1 MNKEDILL
9 RAKQWTLAPFDSS
22 TQNQTLALIKDDSPE
37 LLDCFYTDLEFG
49 TGGMRGKMGLGPN
62 RINEYTIS
70 MASQGLANYTK
81 QEVPPSEWRVAIAFD
96 SRNRSQEFA
105 ETTAKVFLANGFEV
119 FLFEALRPTP
129 MLSFAVRELK
139 CTTGVVITASHN
151 PPEYNGYKVYWN
163 DGAQIVHP
171 QDKAIIAEVRK
182 VLSPEQ
188 VNIASSLDGVHY
200 LGKEMDE
207 AFLQESKGQL
217 LSPEVVQK
225 HKDMRL
231 VFTALHGTGGVLIP
245 DALRNMGFEA
255 VFEVEEQAAPD
266 GDFPS
271 VVSPNPEES
280 SAMKMALNL
289 AEEKNADLVLGTDP
303 DADRVGIAVRN
314 SKQKMLLLN
323 GNETGALL
331 MYYVLYRQKEL
342 GQLPHNAFVAKT
354 VVTSELFRQIGEHF
368 EVGVEETLTGFKN
381 IAAVIRALEGRAKFI
396 VGGEES
402 YGYMLGDFVRDKDAV
417 TSALLIVEMAAW
429 AKENYGSVY
438 ELLKHLHKTF
448 GVWQERLVSLKKEGI
463 EGKQAIADM
472 MENFRKQPPSTL
484 AGIEVEAIDDLRSS
498 ERLFLDGRRAPLA
511 MEKSNVVQ
519 FRLAGG
525 GIVTARPSGTEPK
538 IKFYFSLRNEFNP
551 AEDYELQRKNLNELI
566 DKMEADFLA

>member
-22 TQNQTLALIKDDSPE
+22 TQNQTLALIKEDAPE

-182 VLSPEQ
+182 VLSPKQ
-188 VNIASSLDGVHY
+188 VNLASSLDEIHY
-200 LGKEMDE
+200 LGKAMDE
-207 AFLQESKGQL
+207 AFLKESKAQL

-225 HKDMRL
+225 QKDMRL

-245 DALRNMGFEA
+245 NALRSMGFEA
-255 VFEVEEQAAPD
+255 VFEVEEQAVPN
-266 GDFPS
+266 GNFPT
-271 VVSPNPEES
+271 VASPNPEES
-280 SAMKMALNL
+280 SAMEMALKL

-303 DADRVGIAVRN
+303 DADRVGIAIRN
-314 SKQKMLLLN
+314 ASKQLVLLN

-368 EVGVEETLTGFKN
+368 KVGVEETLTGFKN

-429 AKENYGSVY
+429 AKENYGSLY
-438 ELLKHLHKTF
+438 EMQKHQHKPF
-448 GVWQERLVSLKKEGI
+448 GVWQERLIRSKKKDLTAN
-463 EGKQAIADM
+463 KQL
-472 MENFRKQPPSTL
+472 PT
-484 AGIEVEAIDDLRSS
+484 
-498 ERLFLDGRRAPLA
+498 
-511 MEKSNVVQ
+511 
-519 FRLAGG
+519 
-525 GIVTARPSGTEPK
+525 
-538 IKFYFSLRNEFNP
+538 
-551 AEDYELQRKNLNELI
+551 
-566 DKMEADFLA
+566 

>member
-1 MNKEDILL
+1 
-9 RAKQWTLAPFDSS
+9 
-22 TQNQTLALIKDDSPE
+22 
-37 LLDCFYTDLEFG
+37 
-49 TGGMRGKMGLGPN
+49 
-62 RINEYTIS
+62 
-70 MASQGLANYTK
+70 
-81 QEVPPSEWRVAIAFD
+81 
-96 SRNRSQEFA
+96 
-105 ETTAKVFLANGFEV
+105 
-119 FLFEALRPTP
+119 

-182 VLSPEQ
+182 VLSPKQ
-188 VNIASSLDGVHY
+188 VNLASSLDEIHY
-200 LGKEMDE
+200 LGKAMDE
-207 AFLQESKGQL
+207 AFLKESKGQL

-225 HKDMRL
+225 QKDMRL

-245 DALRNMGFEA
+245 NALRSMGFEA
-255 VFEVEEQAAPD
+255 VFEVEEQAVPN
-266 GDFPS
+266 GNFPT
-271 VVSPNPEES
+271 VASPNPEES
-280 SAMKMALNL
+280 SAMEMALKL
-289 AEEKNADLVLGTDP
+289 AEEKNADLVMGTDP
-303 DADRVGIAVRN
+303 DADRVGIAIRN
-314 SKQKMLLLN
+314 ASKQLVLFN

-368 EVGVEETLTGFKN
+368 KVGVEETLTGFKN
-381 IAAVIRALEGRAKFI
+381 IAAVIRALEGRANFI

-448 GVWQERLVSLKKEGI
+448 GVWQERLISLKKEGI

-472 MENFRKQPPSTL
+472 MENFRNQPPSTL
-484 AGIEVEAIDDLRSS
+484 GGIEVEAIDDLRSS

-551 AEDYELQRKNLNELI
+551 AVDYELQRKNLNELI